1 MTATYRRGTTF
12 RLAGCGTALNLAASR
27 IDWNAAGAS
36 GDVTAGVE
44 RVERILRTENGQWG
58 QLMIKGAVKVT
69 RPPGRTGTDAA
80 GSHGPCQTGQ
90 VRPAAGDRSALSGQ
104 RPFPARSAVCAPG
117 PAAAGGPAPPPPG
130 VRRSPRS

>member
-27 IDWNAAGAS
+27 IDWNAAGAG

-44 RVERILRTENGQWG
+44 RVEQILRTDNGQWG

-69 RPPGRTGTDAA
+69 
-80 GSHGPCQTGQ
+80 
-90 VRPAAGDRSALSGQ
+90 PAAGEDGH
-104 RPFPARSAVCAPG
+104 
-117 PAAAGGPAPPPPG
+117 
-130 VRRSPRS
+130 